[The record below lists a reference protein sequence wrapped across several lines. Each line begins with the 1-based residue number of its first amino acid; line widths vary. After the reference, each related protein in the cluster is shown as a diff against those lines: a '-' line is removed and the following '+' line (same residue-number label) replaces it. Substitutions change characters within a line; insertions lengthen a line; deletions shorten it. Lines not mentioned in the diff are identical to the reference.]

1 MLEWV
6 EEIEKEID
14 KLKDNEY
21 GLIIKKT
28 VARGVLSANII
39 IPPDTFGKEL
49 TEDEIE
55 FKLVIDT
62 ANLKLTPKLYCLTPY
77 CFPHLADGRDLY
89 KELRNSKVKTSGISL
104 ENLVDDLIEFIKI
117 NFERGGLI
125 FCGNYYLGEKYDLRI
140 LQKGC
145 ENIINVKQNLV
156 LNGKNS
162 RFNRVLVLS
171 DVYFLL
177 FEQEK
182 WSKNNL
188 ILLFWS
194 SLNNIE
200 KIQKVNDNKTLILHW
215 TTKEKENAYLMSLV
229 IPDRGSFIQDLL
241 EKMKTFGM
249 NFDIMKINKN
259 NEVEH
264 NSFSSSTKFQVQ
276 SSDEK
281 IHSQNVKL
289 MKYIGRKKKEN
300 ENDNNEEEEEEEE
313 EGEDEEEDEEGEEEE
328 DDEQEKEE
336 EKKEDNKESQSEK
349 DIKKQDKDNQ
359 DKNDEIK
366 DCGKKDEIKNQNTN
380 SNNIEDVK
388 KKDEDVKI
396 NEDSGEKKNKKEE
409 NND

>member
-1 MLEWV
+1 MLEWI

-21 GLIIKKT
+21 DLIIKKT
-28 VARGVLSANII
+28 VAKGVLSASII
-39 IPPDTFGKEL
+39 IPQDIFGKEL
-49 TEDEIE
+49 SEEEIE
-55 FKLVIDT
+55 FKIVIDT
-62 ANLKLTPKLYCLTPY
+62 TSLKLTPKLYCLTPY

-89 KELRNSKVKTSGISL
+89 KELRNSKIKSSNISL
-104 ENLVDDLIEFIKI
+104 ENLLDDLIEFIKI
-117 NFERGGLI
+117 NYERGGLI

-156 LNGKNS
+156 LNGKNT

-200 KIQKVNDNKTLILHW
+200 KIQKVKDNKTLILHW
-215 TTKEKENAYLMSLV
+215 TAKEKVNPYLMSLV
-229 IPDRGSFIQDLL
+229 IADRESFIQDLL

-264 NSFSSSTKFQVQ
+264 NSFSSSTKFQGQ
-276 SSDEK
+276 LNDEK

-289 MKYIGRKKKEN
+289 MKYIGRKNKEN
-300 ENDNNEEEEEEEE
+300 ENENDFKEEE
-313 EGEDEEEDEEGEEEE
+313 EGEEEEDDDEEGEEEE
-328 DDEQEKEE
+328 DYEQEKED
-336 EKKEDNKESQSEK
+336 EKKEDNKGNENEK
-349 DIKKQDKDNQ
+349 DIKKKDKDEQ

-366 DCGKKDEIKNQNTN
+366 DYDKNDEIKNENN

-388 KKDEDVKI
+388 NKDEDLII
-396 NEDSGEKKNKKEE
+396 NEDESKK
-409 NND
+409 

>member
-1 MLEWV
+1 MLEWI

-21 GLIIKKT
+21 DLIIKKT
-28 VARGVLSANII
+28 VASGVLSANII
-39 IPPDTFGKEL
+39 IPQDTFVKEL

-55 FKLVIDT
+55 FKLVINT
-62 ANLKLTPKLYCLTPY
+62 SSLKLTPKLYCLTPY

-89 KELRNSKVKTSGISL
+89 KELRNSKVKSSGISL
-104 ENLVDDLIEFIKI
+104 ENLVEDLIEFIKI

-194 SLNNIE
+194 SINNIE

-215 TTKEKENAYLMSLV
+215 TTKEKENAYLMSLI

-249 NFDIMKINKN
+249 NFDIMKNNKN

-281 IHSQNVKL
+281 IRSQNAKL

-300 ENDNNEEEEEEEE
+300 ENENDNNEEEE
-313 EGEDEEEDEEGEEEE
+313 GEEEEDEEGEEEE

-336 EKKEDNKESQSEK
+336 EKKEENKASESEK
-349 DIKKQDKDNQ
+349 DIKKEDKDDQ
-359 DKNDEIK
+359 DKNDENK
-366 DCGKKDEIKNQNTN
+366 DYDKKDEIKNENN

-388 KKDEDVKI
+388 KKDEDIRI
-396 NEDSGEKKNKKEE
+396 NEDMGEKKNKKEE
-409 NND
+409 KK

>member
-1 MLEWV
+1 MLEWI

-21 GLIIKKT
+21 DLIIKKT
-28 VARGVLSANII
+28 VAKGVLSASII
-39 IPPDTFGKEL
+39 IPQDIFGKEL
-49 TEDEIE
+49 SEEEIE
-55 FKLVIDT
+55 FKIVIDT
-62 ANLKLTPKLYCLTPY
+62 TSLKLTPKLYCLTPY

-89 KELRNSKVKTSGISL
+89 KELRNSKIKSSNISL
-104 ENLVDDLIEFIKI
+104 ENLLDDLIEFIKI
-117 NFERGGLI
+117 NYERGGLI

-156 LNGKNS
+156 LNGKNT

-200 KIQKVNDNKTLILHW
+200 KIQKVKDNKTLILHW
-215 TTKEKENAYLMSLV
+215 TAKEKVNPYLMSLV
-229 IPDRGSFIQDLL
+229 IADRESFIQDLL

-281 IHSQNVKL
+281 IHSQNAKL
-289 MKYIGRKKKEN
+289 MKYIVRKKKENEN

-313 EGEDEEEDEEGEEEE
+313 GEEEEDEEGEEEE
-328 DDEQEKEE
+328 DDEQEKED
-336 EKKEDNKESQSEK
+336 EKKEDNKRSESEK
-349 DIKKQDKDNQ
+349 DIKKEDKDDQDKNNEIKDYG
-359 DKNDEIK
+359 KNDEIK
-366 DCGKKDEIKNQNTN
+366 NENN
-380 SNNIEDVK
+380 SNIIEDGK

-396 NEDSGEKKNKKEE
+396 DEDSG
-409 NND
+409 

>member
-1 MLEWV
+1 MLEWI

-21 GLIIKKT
+21 DLIIKKT
-28 VARGVLSANII
+28 VASGVLSANII
-39 IPPDTFGKEL
+39 IPQDTFVKEL

-55 FKLVIDT
+55 FKLVINT
-62 ANLKLTPKLYCLTPY
+62 SSLKLTPKLYCLTPY

-89 KELRNSKVKTSGISL
+89 KELRNSKVKSSGISL
-104 ENLVDDLIEFIKI
+104 ENLVEDLIEFIKI

-194 SLNNIE
+194 SINNIE
-200 KIQKVNDNKTLILHW
+200 KIQKVKDNKTLILHW
-215 TTKEKENAYLMSLV
+215 TTKEKENAYLMSLI

-276 SSDEK
+276 STDEK
-281 IHSQNVKL
+281 IRSQNAKL

-300 ENDNNEEEEEEEE
+300 ENDNNEEEE
-313 EGEDEEEDEEGEEEE
+313 GEEEEDEEGEEEE

-336 EKKEDNKESQSEK
+336 EKKEEKKASESEK
-349 DIKKQDKDNQ
+349 DIKKEDKDDQ
-359 DKNDEIK
+359 DKNDENK
-366 DCGKKDEIKNQNTN
+366 DYDKKDEIKNENN

-388 KKDEDVKI
+388 KKDEDIRI
-396 NEDSGEKKNKKEE
+396 NEDMGKKKNKKEE
-409 NND
+409 KK

>member
-1 MLEWV
+1 MLEWI

-21 GLIIKKT
+21 DLIIKKT
-28 VARGVLSANII
+28 VASGVLSANII
-39 IPPDTFGKEL
+39 IPQDTFVKEL

-55 FKLVIDT
+55 FKLVINT
-62 ANLKLTPKLYCLTPY
+62 SSLKLTPKLYCLTPY

-89 KELRNSKVKTSGISL
+89 KELRNSKVKSSGISL
-104 ENLVDDLIEFIKI
+104 ENLVEDLIEFIKI

-188 ILLFWS
+188 VLLFWS
-194 SLNNIE
+194 SINNIE
-200 KIQKVNDNKTLILHW
+200 KIQKVKDNKTLILHW
-215 TTKEKENAYLMSLV
+215 TTKEKENAYLMSLI

-276 SSDEK
+276 STDEK
-281 IHSQNVKL
+281 IRSQNAKL

-300 ENDNNEEEEEEEE
+300 ENDNNEEEE
-313 EGEDEEEDEEGEEEE
+313 GEEEEDEEGEEEE

-336 EKKEDNKESQSEK
+336 EKKEEKKASESEK
-349 DIKKQDKDNQ
+349 DIKKEDKDDQ
-359 DKNDEIK
+359 DKNDENK
-366 DCGKKDEIKNQNTN
+366 DYDKKDEIKNENN

-388 KKDEDVKI
+388 KKDEDIRI
-396 NEDSGEKKNKKEE
+396 NEDMGKKKNKKEE
-409 NND
+409 KK

>member
-1 MLEWV
+1 M
-6 EEIEKEID
+6 
-14 KLKDNEY
+14 
-21 GLIIKKT
+21 
-28 VARGVLSANII
+28 
-39 IPPDTFGKEL
+39 
-49 TEDEIE
+49 
-55 FKLVIDT
+55 
-62 ANLKLTPKLYCLTPY
+62 
-77 CFPHLADGRDLY
+77 
-89 KELRNSKVKTSGISL
+89 
-104 ENLVDDLIEFIKI
+104 
-117 NFERGGLI
+117 
-125 FCGNYYLGEKYDLRI
+125 RI

-156 LNGKNS
+156 LNGKNT

-200 KIQKVNDNKTLILHW
+200 KIQKVKDNKTLILHW
-215 TTKEKENAYLMSLV
+215 TAKEKVNPYLMSLV
-229 IPDRGSFIQDLL
+229 IADRESFIQDLL

-281 IHSQNVKL
+281 IHSQNAKL
-289 MKYIGRKKKEN
+289 MKYIVRKKKENEN

-313 EGEDEEEDEEGEEEE
+313 GEEEEDEEGEEEE
-328 DDEQEKEE
+328 DDEQEKED
-336 EKKEDNKESQSEK
+336 EKKEDNKGNENEK
-349 DIKKQDKDNQ
+349 VIKKKDKDEQ

-366 DCGKKDEIKNQNTN
+366 DYDKNDELKNENN
-380 SNNIEDVK
+380 SNNIEDGK

-396 NEDSGEKKNKKEE
+396 DEDSG
-409 NND
+409 

>member
-1 MLEWV
+1 MLEWI
-6 EEIEKEID
+6 EGIEKEID

-28 VARGVLSANII
+28 VAKGVLSANII
-39 IPPDTFGKEL
+39 IPQDTFGKEL

-162 RFNRVLVLS
+162 RFNRILVLS

-289 MKYIGRKKKEN
+289 MKYIGRKKNENEN

-313 EGEDEEEDEEGEEEE
+313 GEEEEDEEAEEEE

-336 EKKEDNKESQSEK
+336 EKKEDNKGSESEK
-349 DIKKQDKDNQ
+349 DIKNEDKDDQ
-359 DKNDEIK
+359 DKNNEIK
-366 DCGKKDEIKNQNTN
+366 DYGKDDEIKNENN
-380 SNNIEDVK
+380 SNNIEDGK

-396 NEDSGEKKNKKEE
+396 DEDSG
-409 NND
+409 